1 MKCDHR
7 TPKAMWIIWYFVTFE
22 HHVDF
27 VSFLLKYYLNIVRK
41 WQVFPP
47 DLWRYEVL
55 LCSWLFFF
63 FSFSTVKL
71 FCQSYK
77 YLLLNL
83 YWSEEKNIRRWKFT
97 YQTMS
102 SEKKKDFTTW
112 IQFVSFN
119 TGNWISFRQASENI
133 VSNSDLS
140 IFLSILREYH
150 IICLIEEINWG
161 SGQMM

>member
-1 MKCDHR
+1 ME
-7 TPKAMWIIWYFVTFE
+7 IYLSN
-22 HHVDF
+22 HV
-27 VSFLLKYYLNIVRK
+27 IRK
-41 WQVFPP
+41 
-47 DLWRYEVL
+47 
-55 LCSWLFFF
+55 
-63 FSFSTVKL
+63 
-71 FCQSYK
+71 
-77 YLLLNL
+77 
-83 YWSEEKNIRRWKFT
+83 
-97 YQTMS
+97 
-102 SEKKKDFTTW
+102 KKKDFTTW